1 MVRVGAPPPAK
12 LFFRAL
18 EAAPGIFRLRM
29 RCSIDFRRVHHRFR
43 GVDFRPPHHPAHHPP
58 WCGGW
63 CRGRAPPGAPPRW
76 CVNGQLID
84 FDRKSMEIGR
94 TRRAESIGTHFE
106 GGADPSRP
114 PAPPLPV
121 FAGGAEFTFSSSQLS
136 EGAEKTQF
144 CTLNTILGG
153 APCPE
158 TVQKHLFLC
167 LCPGPTLA
175 DRWGPKWTS
184 PTPAP
189 PIFVISA
196 RFCVDLAC
204 FERFLNFDPEHWASP
219 LRAENGGWCAGW
231 CT

>member
-1 MVRVGAPPPAK
+1 MHHLGTRFFGGSENRPCTTSAPPKVVP
-12 LFFRAL
+12 RW
-18 EAAPGIFRLRM
+18 
-29 RCSIDFRRVHHRFR
+29 CSGARTT
-43 GVDFRPPHHPAHHPP
+43 A
-58 WCGGW
+58 
-63 CRGRAPPGAPPRW
+63 APPRW
-76 CVNGQLID
+76 CRFGQLID

-121 FAGGAEFTFSSSQLS
+121 FAGGAEFTFSSSELP
-136 EGAEKTQF
+136 EGVEKTQF

-184 PTPAP
+184 PTPCITDFRDQRTILHRSGLFRA
-189 PIFVISA
+189 IFK
-196 RFCVDLAC
+196 C
-204 FERFLNFDPEHWASP
+204 
-219 LRAENGGWCAGW
+219 
-231 CT
+231 